1 VKYAIAFACVAACD
15 DGAVRIEPV
24 FDLPTDEDAR
34 PSGLDTLVLSISH
47 AGSEQDLTSRSFK
60 PGEQI
65 ELDEVAFD
73 DALVVHLSG
82 QVAGTPA
89 AYGRTCTFAVTPD
102 GPPPRPHLWFARSVR
117 FASLDVVP
125 REHAGGI
132 AMEDAGGVV
141 LVGGD
146 DSTIERFDPM
156 TGTLATLGQLVPRR
170 GAVAARL
177 GTPGAQRI
185 AILGGDADGGFLD
198 LVDPGDR
205 AARVER
211 IEDTRLARSALTA
224 TSLTDGRV
232 IVVGGRSEG
241 AVSDELLE
249 LTADGAATVIRVARA
264 KLAFPRAE
272 HTATRLGDDV
282 GAPVL
287 LVGGTGASNVVAV
300 AELWKPLSGELAN
313 PATFAPAMVVP
324 RRDHRAELMPDGSV
338 LVIGGIDANGAPVH
352 TLERFVIDAGF
363 IVVGDLPPVAGVID
377 ATTTRL
383 PDGRILITG
392 GRLTIDGPP
401 VDTALIARLDV
412 VNGSV
417 DVVQTDRLAAA
428 RANHV
433 AVPLCDGTVWIS
445 GGSASPLAERYNPP
459 PIGRR

>member
-1 VKYAIAFACVAACD
+1 VRCAVVIAFVAACD
-15 DGAVRIEPV
+15 NGAMRIEPV

-34 PSGLDTLVLSISH
+34 PTGLDTLVLSIAR
-47 AGSEQDLTSRSFK
+47 AGSEQDLTSRSFD

-82 QVAGTPA
+82 QVGGTPA
-89 AYGRTCTFAVTPD
+89 AYGRTCTFAVAPT

-125 REHAGGI
+125 HEHAGGI
-132 AMEDAGGVV
+132 AMEDDGGV
-141 LVGGD
+141 LLAGGD

-156 TGTLATLGQLVPRR
+156 VGALVTLGQLVPRR

-177 GTPGAQRI
+177 GTAGAQRI
-185 AILGGDADGGFLD
+185 AIAGGDADGGFLD
-198 LVDPGDR
+198 LVDASDQ

-211 IEDTRLARSALTA
+211 IEDTRLARSAMTA

-232 IVVGGRSEG
+232 IVIGGRTETG
-241 AVSDELLE
+241 VVSDELVE
-249 LTADGAATVIRVARA
+249 LTANGAATEIRSARA
-264 KLAFPRAE
+264 KLALPRAE

-287 LVGGTGASNVVAV
+287 LVGGMGASGVVAV

-324 RRDHRAELMPDGSV
+324 RRGHRAELMPDGSV

-363 IVVGDLPPVAGVID
+363 IVVGELPPIAGVIGV
-377 ATTTRL
+377 TTTRL
-383 PDGRILITG
+383 SDGRILIAG
-392 GRLTIDGPP
+392 GRTVVGGSP

-417 DVVQTDRLAAA
+417 DVVQTDRLAVA
-428 RANHV
+428 RAHHV

-445 GGSASPLAERYNPP
+445 GGGAAVVERYNPP